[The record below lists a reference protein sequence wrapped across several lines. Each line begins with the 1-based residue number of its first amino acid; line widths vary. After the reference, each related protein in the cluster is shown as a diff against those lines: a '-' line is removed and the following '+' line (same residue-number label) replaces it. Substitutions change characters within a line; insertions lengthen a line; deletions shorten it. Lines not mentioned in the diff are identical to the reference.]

1 MSFYA
6 LIIRREKSYVK
17 ENIMDTLQIMGQR
30 LRELRTE
37 RKLPQRELA
46 GVLNVTLRHYQRVEH
61 GEINLPVLTLCA
73 LADYYGV
80 TTDYLL
86 GRSETR

>member
-1 MSFYA
+1 M
-6 LIIRREKSYVK
+6 E
-17 ENIMDTLQIMGQR
+17 TLKILGQR
-30 LRELRTE
+30 LRELRKE
-37 RKLPQRELA
+37 RHLFQRDLA
-46 GVLNVTLRHYQRVEH
+46 DRLQITLTHYQRMERGVVN
-61 GEINLPVLTLCA
+61 IPTLTLCA